1 MVLRNESIENSIKK
15 IFHKETFQ
23 LMHFFRS
30 FRRTKK
36 WMNEWNNLINERMNE

>member
-15 IFHKETFQ
+15 FFHKETF
-23 LMHFFRS
+23 S

-36 WMNEWNNLINERMNE
+36 SMNEWNNLINERMNE